1 MNHKLIFHI
10 TSRSQWQKARES
22 GIYEAD
28 SLDIEGF
35 IHFSTLEQVVN
46 TANLIFSGRSGLV
59 LLCVEPE
66 KLQAELKYE
75 EVPGV
80 GIFPHLYGVLNLDA
94 VENVLDFELNS
105 EGKFE
110 LPKALISIK

>member
-10 TSRSQWQKARES
+10 TSRSQWQKAREL
-22 GIYEAD
+22 GMYEAD
-28 SLDIEGF
+28 SLKIEGF
-35 IHFSTLEQVVN
+35 IHFSSLDRLVD

-59 LLCVEPE
+59 LLCVTSE

-75 EVPGV
+75 EVSGV

-94 VENVLDFELNS
+94 VENVLDFEPNLD
-105 EGKFE
+105 GKFE
-110 LPKALISIK
+110 LPKHLTDVK